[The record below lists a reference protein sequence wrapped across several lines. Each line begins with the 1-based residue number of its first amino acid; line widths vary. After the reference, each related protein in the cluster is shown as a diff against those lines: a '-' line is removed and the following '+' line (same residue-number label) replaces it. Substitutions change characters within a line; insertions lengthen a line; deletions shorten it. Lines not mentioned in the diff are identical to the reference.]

1 MKRDILI
8 LSVNKGFNDNQ
19 SWITFIP
26 YDYSKMFSK
35 SDKFTGLKIFNLDKD
50 YKIRVDKNLCN
61 FLDVED
67 FLQKATIEYEIVE
80 SGTFHDFYKF
90 KKLTIGNKIIDLTK

>member
-8 LSVNKGFNDNQ
+8 LSVGKGFNENQ
-19 SWITFIP
+19 SWITYLP

-35 SDKFTGLKIFNLDKD
+35 SDKFCGLRIFNLEKD
-50 YKIRVDKNLCN
+50 YRIRVDKNLVDL
-61 FLDVED
+61 LDVED

-90 KKLTIGNKIIDLTK
+90 KKLTIGNKVINLL